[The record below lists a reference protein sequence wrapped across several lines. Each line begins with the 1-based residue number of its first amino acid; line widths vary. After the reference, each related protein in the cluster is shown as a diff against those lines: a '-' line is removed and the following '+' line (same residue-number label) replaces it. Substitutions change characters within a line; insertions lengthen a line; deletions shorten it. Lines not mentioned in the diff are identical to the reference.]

1 VRVTC
6 VRASNERVR
15 RREVDIGD
23 DAAEIAIG
31 ETTAEDGDD
40 DGGG

>member
-1 VRVTC
+1 MRVTRVC
-6 VRASNERVR
+6 ASNERVR
-15 RREVDIGD
+15 RCEVDTGD